1 MPPEIN
7 YDKCIGCGKCVDVCA
22 EDVFFGT
29 KGFGKIKKIK
39 AEVTYPEACFHC
51 NLCVEECPVDGAIY
65 LRTPLAMHVP
75 FK

>member
-7 YDKCIGCGKCVDVCA
+7 YAKCTACGKCVDVCA

-29 KGFGKIKKIK
+29 KGFGKLKDEKPD
-39 AEVTYPEACFHC
+39 VTYPEVCYHC
-51 NLCVEECPVDGAIY
+51 YLCVKECPVDAIW

-75 FK
+75 YK